1 MADCYIV
8 LVFLASLPYV
18 RYKGVEKAVVNR
30 VKILDWLYVVVPVVE
45 I

>member
-1 MADCYIV
+1 MADCYNV

-18 RYKGVEKAVVNR
+18 RYKGIEKAVVHR